1 MTRVLL
7 AGGSGRL
14 GTAIRKRWTDCE
26 IIAPAHERLDIE
38 NGDRLRDALQASRP
52 DFLVN
57 AAAFHDVDRCEAEPL
72 RAFAVNAIAVG
83 RAARLAQD
91 AGATFVT
98 FSTDYVFDGAT
109 DTPYAETDAPRPL
122 STYGVSKLAGE
133 YLVQSSRA
141 RVFIVRTC
149 GLYGASASRPQRDS
163 FIERVLRGTRNGEPL
178 RVVADVIA
186 SPTFAGDLADAL
198 RALIATQAFGLYHVV
213 DDGAVSWYEFALEA
227 KRQAG
232 ADVAIE
238 PIAAMSWKA
247 AAVRPKFSAL
257 SIAKLARMGIA
268 MPSWRAGI
276 AAYLGHA
283 VR

>member
-1 MTRVLL
+1 VTRVLL
-7 AGGSGRL
+7 AGGAGRL
-14 GTAIRKRWTDCE
+14 GSAIRERWTDCE
-26 IIAPAHERLDIE
+26 IIAPPHEQLDIE
-38 NGDRLRDALQASRP
+38 NGDRLLDALQASRP

-83 RAARLAQD
+83 RAARIARD

-109 DTPYAETDAPRPL
+109 DSPYAETDAPQPL
-122 STYGVSKLAGE
+122 SMYGVSKLAGE
-133 YLVQSSRA
+133 YLAESSRA

-149 GLYGASASRPQRDS
+149 GLYGASASRRSS
-163 FIERVLRGTRNGEPL
+163 FIERVLRGTGNGTPL

-198 RALIATQAFGLYHVV
+198 RALIATHAFGLYHVV
-213 DDGAVSWYEFALEA
+213 DDGAVSWYDFALEA

-232 ADVAIE
+232 AEVAIE
-238 PIAAMSWKA
+238 PIAATSWKA
-247 AAVRPKFSAL
+247 VAVRPKFSAL
-257 SIAKLARMGIA
+257 SIAKLAGVGIS

-276 AAYLGHA
+276 AAYLRHA

>member
-7 AGGSGRL
+7 AGGTGRL
-14 GTAIRKRWTDCE
+14 GTAIRERWADCE
-26 IIAPAHERLDIE
+26 IIAPPHDRLDVE
-38 NGDRLRDALQASRP
+38 NRDQLREALQESHP

-109 DTPYAETDAPRPL
+109 DSPYSETDAPKPL
-122 STYGVSKLAGE
+122 SIYGASKLAGE
-133 YLVQSSRA
+133 YLAESSGARA
-141 RVFIVRTC
+141 FIVRTC
-149 GLYGASASRPQRDS
+149 GLYGASASLPQRGS
-163 FIERVLRGTRNGEPL
+163 FIGRVLRGNESGEPL

-186 SPTFAGDLADAL
+186 SPTFAGDLADAV
-198 RALIATQAFGLYHVV
+198 RVLIATRAYGLYHIV
-213 DDGAVSWYEFALEA
+213 DDGAVSWYDFALEV

-232 ADVAIE
+232 AKGAIE
-238 PIAAMSWKA
+238 PIAATEWKA

-257 SIAKLARMGIA
+257 SIAKLAGKGVT

-276 AAYLGHA
+276 AAYLEHA